1 MNEEENNKIK
11 VYGQAFIQ
19 DVNLGIQNQ
28 LIRKL
33 SEIARREEETLARWE
48 ALHIFEKT
56 LEQTK
61 DGQPF
66 SFYDGPP
73 FATGLPHYG
82 HILTSVIKDV
92 IPRYQTMRGR
102 YVRRVWGWDCHGLP
116 VENLIE
122 QELGLGHKK
131 DIEAYGL
138 EKFNEAARASV
149 VRYDTEWKKI
159 IPRIGRFIDMEHSY
173 RTMDANY
180 TESIWWAFKNLF
192 DQGLVYQGFKSMH
205 ICPRCETT
213 LSSNEVAD
221 GYKDITDISVTV
233 KFALADEPNTF
244 VLAWTTTPWTLPGN
258 VALAVNPAEEY
269 VKVLF
274 ENQTYIL
281 ASARVEEV
289 FKGKEYTVD
298 KKIRG
303 ADLVGKAYTPIFPEM
318 KTWLESTKLQVEQT
332 VNVKNGWKVY
342 GADFVTMESGTGVVH
357 IAPMYGEDDFVLGQ
371 KYDLPRWHH
380 VGFNSTFI
388 KSFVP
393 EFLWEKQAKPKG
405 DHQSTDILIIKHLAG
420 VGALFAKEKM
430 VHAYPHCW
438 RCDTP
443 LLNYAAE
450 SWFVKV
456 SALKEKLL
464 AQNAETNWVPKN
476 MRDGRFGKWLE
487 GARDWAISRSRFW
500 GAPLPVWKCEACNTE
515 KVLGSRADLAE
526 HTKKSG
532 NTYIVM
538 RHGQAESNVQ
548 NILCASVEGCGGKLG
563 LTEEGSK
570 MVYQTAETLKGKN
583 IDLIVASPLKR
594 THDTAK
600 IVAETIGIKEDAII
614 IDNRLREIGF
624 GVLDGKSGQEYHK
637 TFTTIREKFDRCPE
651 GGETLTEMKAR
662 VMSTLEELE
671 AKYKGK
677 TILIVT
683 HEYGVWMLEAGTQG
697 MNKDEATALK
707 DGGDDFIETGTARNL
722 PFTPFPHNADFEF
735 DFHRPYID
743 EIPVGCSCGSTMK
756 RVPYVFDC
764 WFESGS
770 MPYAQFHYPF
780 ENKELFEKN
789 FPANF
794 IGEGVDQTRG
804 WFYNMLVLSV
814 GLFNKAPFQ
823 QVVVN
828 GQVLAEDGQKMSKKL
843 RNYPDPWMFLNTY
856 GADAIRYYLL
866 SAPVV
871 HAEDMSFSE
880 KGVDEVVKKFIM
892 RLTNV
897 LSFYELYVENN
908 VQQTEGVSQ
917 NILDQWILA
926 RLAGVVKEVTI
937 SFDSYE
943 LDRAMKPLNLF
954 VDDLSTWYL
963 RRSRE
968 RFKAD
973 DASDRVQALATTR
986 TILLEFSKVLAPVM
1000 PFLAEHIYMRVG
1012 GDKESV
1018 HLESWPENLKAHEDE
1033 NLLAKMEEARRI
1045 VSLALE
1051 ARAKTGI
1058 KVRQPLARITVKNS
1072 LLKDDEGYRSI
1083 ILDEINIK
1091 ELAFDATREEEV
1103 LLDTT
1108 ITPLLK
1114 QEGQFRD
1121 LLRSIQELRKE
1132 MVLTPAD
1139 VVVLRIQTNAN
1150 GQALVEKF
1158 ASEIK
1163 KTALIREIIF
1173 GETEGKSIL
1182 VDDLS
1187 FVCALEK

>member
-1 MNEEENNKIK
+1 MVVFVVFLRNMNDGEKEPTK
-11 VYGQAFIQ
+11 V
-19 DVNLGIQNQ
+19 
-28 LIRKL
+28 

-56 LEQTK
+56 LKQTK
-61 DGQPF
+61 DGEPF

-221 GYKDITDISVTV
+221 GYKDITDISVTA
-233 KFALADEPNTF
+233 KFALVDESNTF

-289 FKGKEYTVD
+289 FKGKEHILGE
-298 KKIRG
+298 KMRG

-318 KTWLESTKLQVEQT
+318 KTWLESTKLQAEQT
-332 VNVKNGWKVY
+332 VNVKNGWKIY

-357 IAPMYGEDDFVLGQ
+357 IAPMYGEDDFILGQ

-380 VGFNSTFI
+380 VGFNGIFV

-500 GAPLPVWKCEACNTE
+500 GAPLPVWKCETCNTE
-515 KVLGSRADLAE
+515 KVLGSRAELAE
-526 HTKKSG
+526 YAKKSG

-570 MVYQTAETLKGKN
+570 MVHQTAETLKGKN

-624 GVLDGKSGQEYHK
+624 GVLDGKNGQEYHK

-671 AKYKGK
+671 AKYEGK

-707 DGGDDFIETGTARNL
+707 
-722 PFTPFPHNADFEF
+722 
-735 DFHRPYID
+735 
-743 EIPVGCSCGSTMK
+743 
-756 RVPYVFDC
+756 
-764 WFESGS
+764 
-770 MPYAQFHYPF
+770 
-780 ENKELFEKN
+780 
-789 FPANF
+789 
-794 IGEGVDQTRG
+794 EGRG
-804 WFYNMLVLSV
+804 
-814 GLFNKAPFQ
+814 
-823 QVVVN
+823 
-828 GQVLAEDGQKMSKKL
+828 
-843 RNYPDPWMFLNTY
+843 
-856 GADAIRYYLL
+856 
-866 SAPVV
+866 
-871 HAEDMSFSE
+871 
-880 KGVDEVVKKFIM
+880 
-892 RLTNV
+892 
-897 LSFYELYVENN
+897 
-908 VQQTEGVSQ
+908 
-917 NILDQWILA
+917 
-926 RLAGVVKEVTI
+926 
-937 SFDSYE
+937 
-943 LDRAMKPLNLF
+943 
-954 VDDLSTWYL
+954 
-963 RRSRE
+963 
-968 RFKAD
+968 
-973 DASDRVQALATTR
+973 
-986 TILLEFSKVLAPVM
+986 
-1000 PFLAEHIYMRVG
+1000 
-1012 GDKESV
+1012 
-1018 HLESWPENLKAHEDE
+1018 
-1033 NLLAKMEEARRI
+1033 
-1045 VSLALE
+1045 
-1051 ARAKTGI
+1051 
-1058 KVRQPLARITVKNS
+1058 
-1072 LLKDDEGYRSI
+1072 
-1083 ILDEINIK
+1083 
-1091 ELAFDATREEEV
+1091 
-1103 LLDTT
+1103 
-1108 ITPLLK
+1108 
-1114 QEGQFRD
+1114 
-1121 LLRSIQELRKE
+1121 
-1132 MVLTPAD
+1132 
-1139 VVVLRIQTNAN
+1139 
-1150 GQALVEKF
+1150 
-1158 ASEIK
+1158 
-1163 KTALIREIIF
+1163 
-1173 GETEGKSIL
+1173 
-1182 VDDLS
+1182 
-1187 FVCALEK
+1187 